1 MAPGGLFCMS
11 GPVAHADD
19 EDDDHCGY
27 LQIQQ
32 GALFQPLSFGSK
44 KGSAALQEPADKE
57 DSGNHRLSDVE
68 FLTDQYSECCVKF
81 QCPGGTCKMLWS
93 SGAGYKG
100 EVLDGNL
107 HGLGTYTGAD
117 GTVYD
122 GNWILNK
129 KHGFGKKKYVTGD
142 VYEGSWKWDMPEGQ
156 GHYLWNDGSEYCGE
170 WRKGLMSG
178 IGVLTWA
185 GGDSYDG
192 QWLNGLADGHGV
204 YTWADGSV
212 YMGTWKEGLKVGP
225 GRYFSPGRKSADDA
239 SMPAAC
245 MSFQTTS
252 VIGDAPINSLKQSES
267 DSKSAMAAEE
277 DCHSCH
283 DYLKNSVMLQESAS
297 VNGAAQPHTLTAA
310 ASPDKEQES
319 LLILERLQKM
329 DSTISLLKFEDA
341 TNAYKPLDKRRSSAF
356 CREQA
361 VDIITARK
369 SDFDMLST
377 RYEEKPGQVVDE
389 SHRSYNLV
397 TALQL
402 GIRYSVL
409 EASSKD
415 QGKKLSPS
423 DFGPK
428 AMVKVNLPKG
438 NTQHST
444 DYLDI
449 ADFQWIDY
457 CPTVFRQ
464 LRGMSKIVGA
474 SYCQSICGT
483 EGLREL
489 PSPGKSGCLFYLTQ
503 DDRFM
508 IKTLRKAEVK
518 TFLKMLQRY
527 CKHVHSYQNTLLTKF
542 FGLHGVKL
550 AGGQKVRVVVMG
562 NVFASKYPMGRI
574 YDLKGSSEG
583 RIANKSEKSA
593 FAPMKDLDLDVVLQ
607 LEPSSRQN
615 ILEQIDK
622 DCKFLESERIMDY
635 SLLLGLQFKDSKHDK
650 ACSQAQC
657 SMVPL
662 HKVVAS
668 NFTAEYG
675 DNMKPDIKGFLQDSN
690 SSRRFSFETSG
701 LEQETHIAHLDLEQA
716 IKHGIQQ
723 HSAKMFCKTF
733 QESLQADCDA
743 QEVMLYFRIIDILQ
757 EYDLGKRL
765 EHAYKSLYFDPLTI
779 SAVDPALYSKRFQ
792 QLMHRVFV
800 EIT

>member
-32 GALFQPLSFGSK
+32 GALFQPLSLGSK
-44 KGSAALQEPADKE
+44 KGSAALQEPADKQ
-57 DSGNHRLSDVE
+57 DS
-68 FLTDQYSECCVKF
+68 
-81 QCPGGTCKMLWS
+81 GGTCKMLWS
-93 SGAGYKG
+93 SDACYKG

-107 HGLGTYTGAD
+107 HGVGTYTGAD

-129 KHGFGKKKYVTGD
+129 KHGFGEKKYVTGD

-252 VIGDAPINSLKQSES
+252 VIGDAPINSLKQSKS
-267 DSKSAMAAEE
+267 DSKSATAAEE

-283 DYLKNSVMLQESAS
+283 DYLKNSVMS
-297 VNGAAQPHTLTAA
+297 AQPHTLTAV

-329 DSTISLLKFEDA
+329 DSTISLLKFED
-341 TNAYKPLDKRRSSAF
+341 TINAYKPLDKRRSSAF

-361 VDIITARK
+361 VDIISPRK

-377 RYEEKPGQVVDE
+377 RHEEKPGQVVDE

-415 QGKKLSPS
+415 QGKKLSPG

-428 AMVKVNLPKG
+428 ATVKVNLPKG
-438 NTQHST
+438 STQHST

-449 ADFQWIDY
+449 ADFQWTDY
-457 CPTVFRQ
+457 CPTIFRQ

-483 EGLREL
+483 AGLREL

-518 TFLKMLQRY
+518 VRHFSKCFKGTVSTFTVIKILFSQ
-527 CKHVHSYQNTLLTKF
+527 SSS
-542 FGLHGVKL
+542 GLHGVKL

-562 NVFASKYPMGRI
+562 NVFASKCPMGRI

-615 ILEQIDK
+615 ILEQIGK

-657 SMVPL
+657 SMVDIPL
-662 HKVVAS
+662 HKVAAS

-675 DNMKPDIKGFLQDSN
+675 DNVKPDIKGFLEDSN
-690 SSRRFSFETSG
+690 PSRRFSFETSG

-743 QEVMLYFRIIDILQ
+743 QEVMLYFGIIDILQ

-800 EIT
+800 EITGEDL